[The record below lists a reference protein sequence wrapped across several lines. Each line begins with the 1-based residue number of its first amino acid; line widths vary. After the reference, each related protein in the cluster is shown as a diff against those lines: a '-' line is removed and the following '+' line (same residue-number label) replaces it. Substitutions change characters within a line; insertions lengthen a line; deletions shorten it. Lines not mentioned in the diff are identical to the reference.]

1 MRKTVKKGK
10 EVITTKIRGAGGGYT
25 REWERVTQ
33 QKATGAFWWWWG
45 ALKSSIS

>member
-33 QKATGAFWWWWG
+33 QKATWG
-45 ALKSSIS
+45 LLVVVGGP